1 MSNLNLLIVE
11 GNIKKDTETFIKAA
25 GTSVSENFRKLIKV
39 FEPECK
45 IDIIEPGN
53 DLEVQ
58 KTISKIK
65 DYDGVIFAGGAMRIN
80 DQTEEIKKHISLAKE
95 CFKSGKKILAV
106 CWGLQVCTVAAEE
119 K

>member
-53 DLEVQ
+53 DLEV
-58 KTISKIK
+58 KKLFPKLKI
-65 DYDGVIFAGGAMRIN
+65 MM
-80 DQTEEIKKHISLAKE
+80 E
-95 CFKSGKKILAV
+95 
-106 CWGLQVCTVAAEE
+106 
-119 K
+119 